1 MTTEERNAPD
11 ARTVH
16 LAAEVRTVVDLLQ
29 AILLFVEGMQRR
41 ERERGAVASKS
52 QRRDRA
58 IRFFT
63 QLAQSGVGLGRLLKK
78 IHLYIIDSRHT
89 HARAHAQSAH
99 LAPDRTPRVGGAA
112 KAARHAMFRS
122 LCMMRYLVSMLV
134 HVARERYEWR
144 RDDEGNLL
152 LHRWLLH
159 VRDKDNPNE
168 KEDCTW
174 VIFGCQVNSH
184 HHTSIR
190 PYVHTYF
197 HRPL

>member
-1 MTTEERNAPD
+1 MR
-11 ARTVH
+11 ARSTW
-16 LAAEVRTVVDLLQ
+16 
-29 AILLFVEGMQRR
+29 QRR
-41 ERERGAVASKS
+41 CERWWISCKQSSCLLRECNEERERGAVASKS

-190 PYVHTYF
+190 PYVHTSIPIF
-197 HRPL
+197 IDHCR